1 MITDC
6 ALNSRNAYFIWGSEG
21 VWVGVGDEDASRVV
35 SQYAKRRVVDY
46 GGLTSADVLSFYAQ
60 QKQWDRAARSSDVDG
75 DGDGVD
81 DGVRDV
87 GVVVVDLR
95 DHIVPGEG
103 MAPRMAVSEEDVLAL
118 RAATRSD
125 EVDAMD
131 RRGYDLKT
139 MRAAYGRVEHV
150 CELNK
155 TKEIEF
161 CDRTSSLTQ
170 MMRGDPGETD
180 RSETLQQSQRQQQ
193 GQRQGQGAAAMER
206 AASTR
211 HGGLPLM
218 PSASLERMELNNRV
232 SNDGYGI
239 IGRISTEHSEEFV
252 IGNAHAFTPS
262 QAMAVPVGGGRKP
275 KAGSAA
281 AFVASNRSQNDN
293 QKVRA
298 REPRVDDE
306 LRPIRKVPV
315 LKEQRQQR
323 ESRESR
329 ESRETSGFAFSQT
342 SLFSPASQASVSQ
355 VSQVSQ
361 NKSIDS
367 LDEQGMGVF
376 SHRSQSLSMH
386 EVWSFSEHGGALS
399 PLSSEG
405 GLERSNSLLLEHEGK
420 YVGGLRHEGKV
431 HRGIPQSFKSF
442 GNLRL
447 SSDSES
453 EPKSRSWSRA
463 GSLEEDITLGFD
475 VPNSPLRRINRV
487 PSGSF
492 GGSSAGRGTNLLASS
507 SYRSLR
513 RQRSSSMCNLK
524 SLAED
529 GDGDAKPL
537 ARTTSNSVHVVKDI
551 HRFFNS

>member
-1 MITDC
+1 MI
-6 ALNSRNAYFIWGSEG
+6 
-21 VWVGVGDEDASRVV
+21 DERDLVKA
-35 SQYAKRRVVDY
+35 AK
-46 GGLTSADVLSFYAQ
+46 
-60 QKQWDRAARSSDVDG
+60 
-75 DGDGVD
+75 
-81 DGVRDV
+81 VRKKE
-87 GVVVVDLR
+87 
-95 DHIVPGEG
+95 I
-103 MAPRMAVSEEDVLAL
+103 
-118 RAATRSD
+118 RSD
-125 EVDAMD
+125 SITKHKDAGTFTYHAKH
-131 RRGYDLKT
+131 R
-139 MRAAYGRVEHV
+139 
-150 CELNK
+150 
-155 TKEIEF
+155 
-161 CDRTSSLTQ
+161 
-170 MMRGDPGETD
+170 
-180 RSETLQQSQRQQQ
+180 
-193 GQRQGQGAAAMER
+193 
-206 AASTR
+206 
-211 HGGLPLM
+211 
-218 PSASLERMELNNRV
+218 
-232 SNDGYGI
+232 ND
-239 IGRISTEHSEEFV
+239 S
-252 IGNAHAFTPS
+252 
-262 QAMAVPVGGGRKP
+262 
-275 KAGSAA
+275 
-281 AFVASNRSQNDN
+281 

-329 ESRETSGFAFSQT
+329 ETSGFVFSQT
-342 SLFSPASQASVSQ
+342 SMFSPASQASVSQ

-361 NKSIDS
+361 NKSNDS

-376 SHRSQSLSMH
+376 SHRSHSLSMH

-399 PLSSEG
+399 PRSSEG
-405 GLERSNSLLLEHEGK
+405 GLERSNSLLLEHDGK

-453 EPKSRSWSRA
+453 EPKSTSWSRA

-492 GGSSAGRGTNLLASS
+492 GGSSAGRGTTMLASS

-524 SLAED
+524 SLAEH
-529 GDGDAKPL
+529 GESTTHGDAKPL